1 MNKYRT
7 IVKKL
12 LDKENIKSL
21 DEKEIAMLK
30 KDKVIEEWNYNKWR
44 LGEKDSS

>member
-1 MNKYRT
+1 MNGSDIGLAIKMNKYRT

-21 DEKEIAMLK
+21 DQKEIAMLK
-30 KDKVIEEWNYNKWR
+30 KDKVIEE
-44 LGEKDSS
+44 